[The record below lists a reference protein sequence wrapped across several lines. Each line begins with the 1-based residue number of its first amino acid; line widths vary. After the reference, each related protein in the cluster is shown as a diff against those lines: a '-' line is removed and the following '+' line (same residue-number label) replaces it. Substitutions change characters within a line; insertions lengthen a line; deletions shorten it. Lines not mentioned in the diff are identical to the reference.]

1 MSSHRARR
9 KQDLHVLLQQ
19 WKMRLLLVALVLA
32 IIAYP
37 FLQGSVE
44 GYLALAILFSVVLLA
59 GVYVVSHHK
68 RNLVIGLAFGV
79 PAIAANWLRFFSPSP
94 EVIALNHV
102 FSILFYAFIVYA
114 LLRGVLT
121 SKKVTSDVL
130 YGAVAVYLLLAIT
143 WGWVYSLLEFLM
155 PGSFTIFVGPNAG
168 GKPVWA
174 DLVYFSFTTLTSIGF
189 ADILPI
195 TYFSRSFAILE
206 TVMGVLYITVLIG
219 RLVGMYSGEAAEAA
233 AEKVE
238 EFEEKRGR

>member
-1 MSSHRARR
+1 MSSHRGRR
-9 KQDLHVLLQQ
+9 KQGLRALLWQ
-19 WKMRLLLVALVLA
+19 WKMRLLLAALVLA
-32 IIAYP
+32 IVAYP
-37 FLQGSVE
+37 FMQSSVE
-44 GYLALAILFSVVLLA
+44 GYLALALLFSLVLLA

-68 RNLVIGLAFGV
+68 RDLVIGLALGV
-79 PAIAANWLRFFSPSP
+79 PAIVANWLRFLAPLP
-94 EVIALNHV
+94 EIVFLNHV
-102 FSILFYAFIVYA
+102 FSILFYAFIVWT

-130 YGAVAVYLLLAIT
+130 YGAVVVYLLIAIA
-143 WGWVYSLLEFLM
+143 WGWVYSFLEFLM
-155 PGSFTIFVGPNAG
+155 PGSFEIFFGPNTG

-195 TYFSRSFAILE
+195 TYFSRAFAVLE
-206 TVMGVLYITVLIG
+206 TVMGLLYITVLIG

-238 EFEEKRGR
+238 EFEERRGR